1 MPHCQLIS
9 GEVGA
14 LPGAPPFTPGA
25 LLQQFRALG
34 VSAIQTRTAA
44 FRQLLLQALAPGRH
58 PRLGYS
64 PGTVTQHVLGAG
76 GTWNR
81 YPATRA
87 GN

>member
-44 FRQLLLQALAPGRH
+44 FR
-58 PRLGYS
+58 
-64 PGTVTQHVLGAG
+64 
-76 GTWNR
+76 
-81 YPATRA
+81 
-87 GN
+87 

>member
-1 MPHCQLIS
+1 VAKSAPCQ
-9 GEVGA
+9 A
-14 LPGAPPFTPGA
+14 RPPLTPGA

-34 VSAIQTRTAA
+34 VSATQTRTAA
-44 FRQLLLQALAPGRH
+44 FRQLVLQAPAPVVAH
-58 PRLGYS
+58 AFGYT
-64 PGTVTQHVLGAG
+64 PGTATQHVFAAG